1 MKKAIISCLLS
12 ILSIG
17 TWASDYQ
24 YLVFTLSDGTQQ
36 SVTASDLTIT
46 FSDGNLVATS
56 GSTTL
61 ATIALTSLTS
71 MEFSNE
77 TTGIDNIESSLTI
90 DDAAAI
96 YDMGGRLMPRNAQL
110 PKGVYVMK
118 TNNKTIKF
126 QVK

>member
-1 MKKAIISCLLS
+1 MKKTIISCLLS
-12 ILSIG
+12 ILTMG
-17 TWASDYQ
+17 TWASNYQ
-24 YLVFTLSDGTQQ
+24 YLVFTLSDGTQKA
-36 SVTASDLTIT
+36 VTASGLTIT

-56 GSTTL
+56 GSSTL

-71 MEFSNE
+71 MVFSNE

-90 DDAAAI
+90 DESAAI
-96 YDMGGRLMPRNAQL
+96 YDMGGRLMPRDAQL
-110 PKGVYVMK
+110 PKGVYIMK